1 MTLNL
6 NTKILGPTRK
16 VANVNADGSLDV
28 NIVDMPA
35 ITVDPPVGGATEAK
49 QDAGNALLTTID
61 ADTGTLAGAVVAGKV
76 QAEVVNTPN
85 VAVTSSALPSG
96 AATSAKQ
103 DTANT
108 SLATLAGAVAGL
120 EMQVDVVSMPITV
133 VNIPTGGGATPIT
146 VGINISSIDTHEIVA
161 ADATKRIK
169 VLNYKIKAHGAN
181 TVTIKHGSTA
191 FGGPNTMADGEYDGI
206 AGSILGPV
214 LITGVNEAL
223 NITTTSTAQ
232 LSGHLTYILE

>member
-1 MTLNL
+1 MPRKLALTI
-6 NTKILGPTRK
+6 TSPTG
-16 VANVNADGSLDV
+16 VTAVVNPDGSQDV
-28 NIVDMPA
+28 TVVAMPP

-49 QDAGNALLTTID
+49 QDAGNA
-61 ADTGTLAGAVVAGKV
+61 
-76 QAEVVNTPN
+76 
-85 VAVTSSALPSG
+85 
-96 AATSAKQ
+96 
-103 DTANT
+103 
-108 SLATLAGAVAGL
+108 SLATLAGAVAGS
-120 EMQVDVVSMPITV
+120 EMQVDVVSMPTTV